1 MPSLNFDDDP
11 VGRPKDQWQRA
22 ISGLGA
28 GVIMVVF
35 VVVIFGAGYAMVHH
49 AKRSAIFQRQAEP
62 VGASSRA
69 KPSPGIPFGAKPP
82 AAPPPV
88 LAPVPA
94 DSVPAAITEA
104 PTPGAAPVLLKAKD
118 TEAVYTAKHLKIF
131 GRGCEGRLELGSAGL
146 DFVCASGSDAPL
158 HFAAAQIKG
167 ANGNGIEMKSGE
179 KFHFDLRR
187 SKAEEQEIFRNWV
200 FTHVPGAYE
209 TAGN

>member
-131 GRGCEGRLELGSAGL
+131 GRGCEGRLSGAGFCLRVGIGRSAALCSGADQGREWQWDRDEIGREVPLRSAAEQGRGAGDFSELGVYA
-146 DFVCASGSDAPL
+146 CSG
-158 HFAAAQIKG
+158 G
-167 ANGNGIEMKSGE
+167 
-179 KFHFDLRR
+179 
-187 SKAEEQEIFRNWV
+187 V
-200 FTHVPGAYE
+200 
-209 TAGN
+209 